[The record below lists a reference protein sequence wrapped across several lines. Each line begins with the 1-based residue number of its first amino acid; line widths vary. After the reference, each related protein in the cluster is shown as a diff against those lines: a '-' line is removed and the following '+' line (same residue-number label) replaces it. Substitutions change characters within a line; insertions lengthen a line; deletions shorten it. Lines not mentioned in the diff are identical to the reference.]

1 MKKVLQSAALLLAIT
16 TPLFAASAT
25 DFYMTLLR
33 RGLADVDAG
42 RNLEATTNL
51 RLAAF
56 GLIDS
61 IEHYEIAQAYLTIAH
76 DRLGNAEQSREAAA
90 RILAAEKIEKK
101 FRAIALPAAIR
112 TAFET
117 AAKKTLTAPD
127 YETLRGGATAKPSEP
142 VVVDRVDVIV
152 EPKAASTPPES
163 AKPPAPKPQTP
174 NTTAKPQN
182 TQPQT
187 STVNSPKP
195 TPPPQT
201 AKPAPQK
208 PAADVPALF
217 ASAERALA
225 AANINEARRLYRE
238 ISAVAGLDH
247 ASIIR
252 LAEGFY
258 RSRDF
263 KNALAAFERAG
274 ALRSGEE
281 PYRYYMAVAAYELGQ
296 FDRARKELAAA
307 LPFIELTPDVQR
319 YRAKIEAAR

>member
-1 MKKVLQSAALLLAIT
+1 MKKILQSAVLLLAIT
-16 TPLFAASAT
+16 TPVLAASAN

-42 RNLEATTNL
+42 RNVEATTNL

-61 IEHYEIAQAYLTIAH
+61 IEHYEIAQAYLVIAH
-76 DRLGNAEQSREAAA
+76 DRLGNTAQARDAAS
-90 RILAAEKIEKK
+90 RILAAEKIETK

-117 AAKKTLTAPD
+117 AAKKALTAPE

-152 EPKAASTPPES
+152 EPKPASTPAES
-163 AKPPAPKPQTP
+163 AKPPAPKPQ
-174 NTTAKPQN
+174 A

-187 STVNSPKP
+187 STVNPPKQ

-201 AKPAPQK
+201 VKPAPQK

-217 ASAERALA
+217 ASADRALA

-238 ISAVAGLDH
+238 IAAVPGLDH
-247 ASIIR
+247 PSIIR

-263 KNALAAFERAG
+263 KNALTAFERAG
-274 ALRSGEE
+274 TLRSGEE
-281 PYRYYMAVAAYELGQ
+281 PYRYYMAVAAFELGQ